1 MRIINRLMKALFPL
15 LAALTVW
22 TASAMLP
29 GKNPREKMWL
39 PEIERFV
46 AQDSVDF
53 PGVGKIL
60 FVGSSSIRTW
70 KNIEQYFPG
79 YDIVRRGVG
88 GSHLEDII
96 YFSDRIVFPY
106 KPRQIVLYEGDND
119 LKDGFTPER
128 FLDDVKTFVR
138 LVELHSPGTEIIL
151 LSVKP
156 SPSRRHVEEK
166 YLKANELMEAYAA
179 GKEHVKYLDIT
190 APLKDG
196 DRYRADMFHGDSL
209 HVTPKAFREWARII
223 TPHLIPGPGSVS
235 KLSTP
240 ESTPQTEALYAGLNR
255 MVGNKTMFGHQDD
268 TAYGVEWEETPGGSD
283 VRAVCGDY
291 PAVYGWEIGGIEH
304 RRSENLDKVNFK
316 QMKRLIREAYDRGG
330 INTISWH
337 ADNLVTGGNTWDLT
351 GGNVVA
357 TLLPG
362 GEHHAEFCRWLDRVA
377 EFLASLKGSDGE
389 SIPVI
394 FRPLHEHTGSW
405 FWWGRDFCSVDEY
418 VALWR
423 QIVTYLRDVK
433 GLKIV
438 IYCYSPDRV
447 RTEAE
452 YLERYPGGEYVDL
465 LGLDLYHFKGE
476 EGLDEYR
483 TCADRSLNVLQ
494 RVACREG
501 KPFAFTE
508 TGLESI
514 TMDNW
519 FSEVLYPLVAKY
531 KPAYVL
537 VWRNSS
543 RIENH
548 FYAPYPG
555 HASAAD
561 FVKFKEKPS
570 ILFNGDLQHMY
581 ENQ

>member
-405 FWWGRDFCSVDEY
+405 FWWGKNLCSTEDY
-418 VALWR
+418 KALWR
-423 QIVTYLRDVK
+423 MTYDRLQEK
-433 GLKIV
+433 GATQLL
-438 IYCYSPDRV
+438 YAYSPG
-447 RTEAE
+447 TEPKDSTE
-452 YLERYPGGEYVDL
+452 YLERYPGDDIVDL
-465 LGLDLYHFKGE
+465 IGVDAYQFDKDAYVKSLDNALTIMSQVSKAHKK
-476 EGLDEYR
+476 LM
-483 TCADRSLNVLQ
+483 AV
-494 RVACREG
+494 
-501 KPFAFTE
+501 TE
-508 TGLESI
+508 TGYETIPDSLWWTQTLMPVIEK
-514 TMDNW
+514 
-519 FSEVLYPLVAKY
+519 YPIS
-531 KPAYVL
+531 YVL
-537 VWRNSS
+537 VWRNA
-543 RIENH
+543 REKENH
-548 FYAPYPG
+548 YYAPYPG
-555 HASAAD
+555 HPSAAD
-561 FVKFKEKPS
+561 FVNFYNDPRT
-570 ILFNGDLQHMY
+570 LFAGDMKTIK
-581 ENQ
+581 